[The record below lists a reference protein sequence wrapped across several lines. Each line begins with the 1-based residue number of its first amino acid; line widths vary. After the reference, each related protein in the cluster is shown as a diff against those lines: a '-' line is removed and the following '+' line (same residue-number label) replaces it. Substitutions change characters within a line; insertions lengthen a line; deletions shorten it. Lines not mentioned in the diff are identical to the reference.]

1 MEKFHYW
8 KRLKLRMPTGWG
20 ELDYRYCS
28 MWKTHMQWHTIATSW
43 RSWKYFGWQG
53 RVKKT
58 TLRQYVF
65 LPCSN
70 RGTQFCD
77 CKIEGRET
85 VTFAERLKLLNRM
98 AWFFMNWQFGRSQNR
113 MLLWHGS
120 RLSNWTGILSQGAFH
135 QKYVLAVPLSM
146 FHLNDTCHYW
156 PILANRLLHK
166 CIFVVVALGWCR
178 RI

>member
-43 RSWKYFGWQG
+43 RSWKSFGWQG

-58 TLRQYVF
+58 ALRQYVF
-65 LPCSN
+65 LPSSN

-77 CKIEGRET
+77 CKVEGRET
-85 VTFAERLKLLNRM
+85 VTFAERLKLLNG
-98 AWFFMNWQFGRSQNR
+98 F
-113 MLLWHGS
+113 L
-120 RLSNWTGILSQGAFH
+120 WTGSSEEAKTGCCCGMGLDWATGQAFSLKVH
-135 QKYVLAVPLSM
+135 FIKNMYWLCLSM

-178 RI
+178 RLMI